1 MKHNA
6 FVQADACWMR
16 GLTDERYVQEMQLGK
31 RFQFWIR
38 SADMPA
44 IPKLLK
50 PISYLATKRWTFNHL
65 DPLANFLG
73 SLLDISADPKI
84 ASVEDTLL
92 VLEYPY
98 FTDLF
103 KVFIYSSVLL
113 DSDASNCLWLILW
126 LYKHAKRLLYSW
138 TDIKLGND
146 DFDYERKLVFNAGHS
161 YQLHWIFA
169 SCSRK
174 FKFPV
179 DQSSSKT
186 L

>member
-1 MKHNA
+1 
-6 FVQADACWMR
+6 
-16 GLTDERYVQEMQLGK
+16 MQLGK

-113 DSDASNCLWLILW
+113 DSDASNCLWLIL
-126 LYKHAKRLLYSW
+126 
-138 TDIKLGND
+138 
-146 DFDYERKLVFNAGHS
+146 
-161 YQLHWIFA
+161 
-169 SCSRK
+169 
-174 FKFPV
+174 
-179 DQSSSKT
+179 
-186 L
+186 